1 MKKLLTVILF
11 AFFVIEISAQNPY
24 INVDSLELA
33 IKETNSDEGCLK
45 HKNTVRN
52 AAVFY
57 LNTPAPSKKWDD
69 PVVQFKR
76 STSLRLVMQWAEHTS
91 EVVLSLDN
99 DMLKGILVG
108 GNKGY
113 ELTSAY
119 IAATV
124 VYVIENHVDKITKDA
139 YIYAMEETLRY
150 YTQNKKVIGKSNP
163 LEKLLVLSEEKR
175 AQELAERYKNDL

>member
-1 MKKLLTVILF
+1 
-11 AFFVIEISAQNPY
+11 
-24 INVDSLELA
+24 
-33 IKETNSDEGCLK
+33 
-45 HKNTVRN
+45 
-52 AAVFY
+52 
-57 LNTPAPSKKWDD
+57 
-69 PVVQFKR
+69 
-76 STSLRLVMQWAEHTS
+76 MQWAEHTS

-139 YIYAMEETLRY
+139 YIYAMETLRY